1 MRMNVIEMTDEIRD
15 KILAELTTIQ
25 RASRKTEIVFD
36 EYDAVV
42 SR

>member
-1 MRMNVIEMTDEIRD
+1 MRMNVIKMTDEIRD

-25 RASRKTEIVFD
+25 RASRKTEVFD